1 MKPCIFIRHIHRTL
15 TALAAFAA
23 FAAFAAVAAIA
34 AIAPRTFSMPRWNI
48 KLLML
53 NTQRYRRPSKLRRR
67 WMQELP

>member
-1 MKPCIFIRHIHRTL
+1 MDVVLCMKPCIFIRHIHRTL
-15 TALAAFAA
+15 TALAA

-53 NTQRYRRPSKLRRR
+53 NTQ
-67 WMQELP
+67 

>member
-15 TALAAFAA
+15 TALAA

-53 NTQRYRRPSKLRRR
+53 NTQ
-67 WMQELP
+67 